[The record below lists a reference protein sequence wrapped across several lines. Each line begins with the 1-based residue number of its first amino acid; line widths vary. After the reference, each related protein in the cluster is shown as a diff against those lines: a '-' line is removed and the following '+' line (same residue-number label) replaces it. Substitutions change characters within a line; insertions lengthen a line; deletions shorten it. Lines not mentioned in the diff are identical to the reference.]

1 MVPAKMRGLING
13 VLAQDHL
20 TVVPAALHP
29 VVSKWIIRTDILS
42 NSLVL
47 LLKASLVAQMVKSL
61 PAVQDT
67 WVRSLGQEDP
77 LEEGMATHSSTVA
90 WRIPCTGKSDRLLSM
105 GSVDSYMTEWQTHT
119 HSS

>member
-67 WVRSLGQEDP
+67 WVRSLGQEESPGGGHGNP
-77 LEEGMATHSSTVA
+77 LQYCCLENPMHREV
-90 WRIPCTGKSDRLLSM
+90 
-105 GSVDSYMTEWQTHT
+105 
-119 HSS
+119 